1 MEEFKRVFGIKFIM
15 VFTVTVLLNIGLF
28 VYSSSE
34 GKSMSDIRQETHYR
48 QWIIGELS
56 DMQPEEALEIAD
68 IQSDSVIKRKYDELE
83 SEEQTVYSRQLNK
96 IKEQLEYI
104 IKYPENIKNIQN
116 NADTLKSFSIFADK
130 NSFTYNN
137 IQKTA
142 KDFKRVEGVQLYL
155 TDNKAVSGFV
165 TYYYI
170 YYLALILNVF
180 VLYELF
186 GERENGMWCIVHTS
200 KSGRAKLAFNRTMI
214 ITASAFIITGVL
226 FFTTFLTSFI
236 LYKTASINAPIQN
249 IESFSRFSLPMS
261 QLQYII
267 YDFLY
272 SFCAVLTL
280 TAIVWMAFV
289 FIRHRNIAVT
299 VIAVFMG
306 VEMLLYQKIQ
316 SQSVYGI
323 FKQINLIRLLK
334 VNDIISTYANRG
346 KGTFVVSESNIMLTV
361 TTVLFIAACTGGI
374 LGTVYMRPEQ
384 KKSVIARIADKI
396 WEMYQHLLSGFS
408 ITAKEFHKLLI
419 TGRGLIV
426 IGVLA
431 ILAVYFVRY
440 GQMTF
445 SDSTKELDNT
455 YITNG
460 GKEYH
465 YITDMVNERLNDY
478 QSAVKD
484 AQDCMVRYNAGEA
497 TLEEVTESSSTVSL
511 YAVKLGRVSEFMK
524 KQEYLQEIN
533 EKYGVD
539 GYMISDRGYEEI
551 FGKYSIIRE
560 TVLFLA
566 LAAAIILIVAENIVL
581 EYRTG
586 MNYIINASRHGRC
599 WIQIHRALTG
609 AVLTIILFCFIYGM
623 DMYTMY
629 TMYGMPYLEAP
640 LMSLTFMEGCNPSF
654 TIGQWIIIRLVKRF
668 VVILQIYIA
677 TYVITNVVMVVRKE
691 KTY

>member
-306 VEMLLYQKIQ
+306 VEMFLYQKIQ
-316 SQSVYGI
+316 PQSVYGI

-361 TTVLFIAACTGGI
+361 TTVLFIAACAGGI

-445 SDSTKELDNT
+445 SDSAKELDNI

-497 TLEEVTESSSTVSL
+497 TLEEVTE
-511 YAVKLGRVSEFMK
+511 KL
-524 KQEYLQEIN
+524 IN
-533 EKYGVD
+533 
-539 GYMISDRGYEEI
+539 
-551 FGKYSIIRE
+551 
-560 TVLFLA
+560 
-566 LAAAIILIVAENIVL
+566 
-581 EYRTG
+581 
-586 MNYIINASRHGRC
+586 
-599 WIQIHRALTG
+599 
-609 AVLTIILFCFIYGM
+609 
-623 DMYTMY
+623 
-629 TMYGMPYLEAP
+629 
-640 LMSLTFMEGCNPSF
+640 SF
-654 TIGQWIIIRLVKRF
+654 
-668 VVILQIYIA
+668 VICG
-677 TYVITNVVMVVRKE
+677 
-691 KTY
+691 